1 MNKVRIDFD
10 VPSYLRMNKGLCL
23 HSDRFTRIPP
33 ALLAGEESQP
43 LESVVI
49 NRLYRSEDHKGATVV
64 DQVPEARPVEGE
76 LLAPEAEVQDL
87 LMDPA
92 SVVHATSD
100 DIAESEISFR
110 EGMEGKGV
118 AGVYNGSGSA
128 PYRFR
133 KSNGRS
139 FYLRVGKHLIWG
151 TELGAEIIR
160 CGAQQGDNI
169 KVTFLG
175 KNPVT
180 VPVTVVRNGQ
190 KETEWKPT
198 HRNSW
203 RIEKID

>member
-1 MNKVRIDFD
+1 MNKVRVDFD
-10 VPSYLRMNKGLCL
+10 VPSYLRMYQGLCQ
-23 HSDRFTRIPP
+23 HSDRFSRVLP
-33 ALLAGEESQP
+33 AFLAEEDNQP
-43 LESVVI
+43 LEPVVI
-49 NRLYRSEDHKGATVV
+49 NRLYRPGDRRVSAVV
-64 DQVPEARPVEGE
+64 DQVAEARPVEGE
-76 LLAPEAEVQDL
+76 LLAPEAEVQNL
-87 LMDPA
+87 LADPS

-100 DIAESEISFR
+100 DISESEISFR
-110 EGMEGKGV
+110 EGMEGQGV
-118 AGVYNGSGSA
+118 AGIYNGSGSA

-180 VPVTVVRNGQ
+180 VPVTVLRNGQ
-190 KETEWKPT
+190 KETDWKPT